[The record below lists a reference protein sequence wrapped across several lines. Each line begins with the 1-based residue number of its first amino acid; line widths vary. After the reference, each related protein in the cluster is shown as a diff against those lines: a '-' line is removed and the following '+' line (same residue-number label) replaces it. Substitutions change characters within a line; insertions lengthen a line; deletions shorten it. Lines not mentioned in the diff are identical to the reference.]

1 MKTNKAGVMTTIN
14 VEGKTMWA
22 SASLVLKVQN
32 FIEAGKRVGEIS
44 DIIKRPRPY
53 TQALVNSI
61 KEHAQM
67 GRVA

>member
-1 MKTNKAGVMTTIN
+1 MKTNKSGVMTTLN
-14 VEGKTMWA
+14 VNGKTMWA

-32 FIEAGKRVGEIS
+32 YLEAGKRTGEIS
-44 DIIKRPRPY
+44 EVIRRPYSY

-61 KEHAQM
+61 REHAQM